1 MQYRF
6 KSTVPTF
13 SIIFSRY
20 LGRCIRILYFFRIF
34 SSTYQEKN
42 EENLDY
48 FRIFKQESSCKN
60 HRTTCKTASRT
71 ISRTTL
77 FKKFMGT
84 DPFQQIIGE
93 FRKCVNEM
101 IKFLGFFSSSGFL
114 VFDKNFRRC
123 RHLVICSLTL
133 ESTHNMFIFKRFR
146 ANSVYCQHCSHWK
159 HKVLGRLTA
168 LFHMDIDLRVIIAL
182 LLLLLLITKTRHTLQ
197 KMVKML
203 KQQIGFVV

>member
-20 LGRCIRILYFFRIF
+20 LGKCIRILYFFRIF

-48 FRIFKQESSCKN
+48 FRIFKQESSCKS
-60 HRTTCKTASRT
+60 HRTICKTASRT

-77 FKKFMGT
+77 
-84 DPFQQIIGE
+84 
-93 FRKCVNEM
+93 
-101 IKFLGFFSSSGFL
+101 
-114 VFDKNFRRC
+114 
-123 RHLVICSLTL
+123 
-133 ESTHNMFIFKRFR
+133 